1 MREVERGSFVN
12 CDLTIESIV
21 SKFGTHDQG
30 PILILVIK
38 FEQKKLKPG
47 GARSSSPFFD
57 SAETLLNC
65 KKSMF
70 PWANFDETHI
80 IRTSVGHSITLA
92 KNQSTHSGGGKKTF
106 SHTPRIF
113 FFQNLNSGR

>member
-57 SAETLLNC
+57 SAETHLNC
-65 KKSMF
+65 KKRCSRAPIFMR
-70 PWANFDETHI
+70 HI
-80 IRTSVGHSITLA
+80 SFERALDTL
-92 KNQSTHSGGGKKTF
+92 
-106 SHTPRIF
+106 
-113 FFQNLNSGR
+113 